1 MSTTTRSHLLRSANN
16 HYLCGRVPLVHAI
29 IMLAEIV
36 GLAQLAFQFDLHF
49 AAKPILTMMVTN
61 AILGGVA
68 DTVAQIVSSVQA
80 KSLRKPLDSSKKDGI
95 SIEIHDL
102 NEKGPLPSHRGDLV
116 GTQLGFDFERWIRF
130 MAWGLIMAPVS
141 FSWFEFLSEI
151 FPITPENRNGP
162 ALLRVLLDQV
172 VFSPISLAIFFI
184 YMTLAEGGGKKA
196 IARKFSVAYAPVLKV
211 NYIIWPAVQILNFRL
226 VPLALQLPFAST
238 VVEPCLK
245 GVYFGIKE
253 DLVHLVTSYFGFW
266 QMTNIN
272 SALHYI
278 PYLGLGLKEVR
289 TLRL

>member
-130 MAWGLIMAPVS
+130 MAWGITCIRFDEKYLRILLIILVA
-141 FSWFEFLSEI
+141 
-151 FPITPENRNGP
+151 
-162 ALLRVLLDQV
+162 
-172 VFSPISLAIFFI
+172 LAIFFI

-238 VVEPCLK
+238 V
-245 GVYFGIKE
+245 GIAWNTYLSLTN
-253 DLVHLVTSYFGFW
+253 DTSD
-266 QMTNIN
+266 N
-272 SALHYI
+272 
-278 PYLGLGLKEVR
+278 
-289 TLRL
+289 